1 LFTVFAL
8 IVFVLASA
16 TMGVPSETSVP
27 LLILLVLVSFGS
39 FKNRRVH

>member
-8 IVFVLASA
+8 IAFVLASA
-16 TMGVPSETSVP
+16 AMGVPSETSVP
-27 LLILLVLVSFGS
+27 LLIAVLVAFGS